1 MKERPASFSGE
12 FFEHLFHAAELANL
26 TPAQRR
32 QYDFDMTTAID
43 EKARYSCA
51 LERGW
56 EKGME
61 KGLKEGMEKGMEK
74 GLEKGRTEAFL
85 SIAVKMKEIGTP
97 LETILLVT
105 GLTEE
110 QVRAL

>member
-61 KGLKEGMEKGMEK
+61 KGL
-74 GLEKGRTEAFL
+74 EKGRTEALL
-85 SIAVKMKEIGTP
+85 SAAVKMKEIGTP

>member
-61 KGLKEGMEKGMEK
+61 KGL
-74 GLEKGRTEAFL
+74 EKGRTEAFL